1 VSLLEHTPALTPDRA
16 QDIARSVYGIAA
28 TALPLPSERDQNF
41 RLDVDGTPT
50 YVLKVANRTE
60 SLESLAAQHGAAA
73 RARAAGLPVQRVH
86 RSLDGGDTAIVE
98 GHVVRLL
105 DWLPGVPLA
114 DVRGPSTELLEDL
127 GRLVGR
133 HARALD
139 GYDHPGAHRDFH
151 WDVAR
156 AVHVLGERR
165 TAIAAQADRALVDG
179 VLADQLR
186 IVVPVLPRLRTAVV
200 HGDANDRNVLVD
212 AGDASRPG
220 ERYRTVCGLLD
231 YGDLVHTVR
240 VAEVAVAGAYVAI
253 GATTAGTDPLDAVA
267 RLTAGFH
274 AEQPLEPDELAV
286 LWHLVQAR
294 LAMSVCH
301 AAVQSPQRPDD
312 PYLRIS
318 EDGAWAALRRA
329 RAVHPRLAHYRLRDA
344 CGLDPHPDG
353 ARVRAHLAAATPAPL
368 LGRPWSQLA
377 TFPVDLSVGSP
388 VFGAQDVDATP
399 ERFDALVRGAAG
411 VDAEAV
417 GVGGYGEARL
427 VYTTPAFAPAEPAG
441 ERRTVHL
448 AVDVWAPAGTAVHAP
463 LAGTVVVAHDNA
475 QRLDYGPVV
484 VLRHTT
490 DDGVPF
496 HSLYGH
502 LSEDTLTQVAVGS
515 ELAAGDVLGRVGTPP
530 QNGDWAPHVHVQ
542 VIVDL
547 LDRGHDYPGVGEP
560 SLRPLWLGLSPD
572 PGPLLGL
579 VADAVPAPVRPLSDT
594 LADRRRRLG
603 PSLSLAYE
611 HPLRI
616 VRGIGP
622 RLYDDEG
629 RSYLDAVNNVAHVG
643 HAHPRVV
650 AAGAR
655 QMAVLNTNTRYLHET
670 VLAYAERIVATLPNG
685 LDVCFF
691 VNSGSE
697 ANELALR
704 LVRTA
709 TGAADVICLQDGYHG
724 HTQALVDVSPYKHD
738 GPGGR
743 GRPPWV
749 HTARLPDP
757 YRGPYRGRGRD
768 TARAY
773 AGDVRRCVDEV
784 AATGARLAGMIAEP
798 MVGCGGQV
806 VLPDGYLA
814 EAAAVVRSAGG
825 LFVADEVQVGFGRV
839 GPAFWGFATQDVVP
853 DVVTMGKPAGDGHP
867 IGIVVTTRAVA
878 DAFANGMEYFNTFGG
893 NPVSAAVG
901 LAVLDVLR
909 DERLPERA
917 ADLGERLLAGAWDLA
932 ARHPVVGDAR
942 GLGLYAGIELVRD
955 RDTLEPAGPEAA
967 YVVERMRDRGVLLS
981 TDGPAH
987 NVLKIKPP
995 LVWTEAEVDELLG
1008 ALDEVLGDQAL
1019 AR

>member
-1 VSLLEHTPALTPDRA
+1 MSLLEHTPTLTPERA
-16 QDIARSVYGIAA
+16 SVVAEQLYGVRA
-28 TALPLPSERDQNF
+28 TAHPLPSERDQNF
-41 RLDVDGTPT
+41 RLDVDGLPT

-60 SLESLAAQHGAAA
+60 SSDVLAAQQAAAA
-73 RARAAGLPVQRVH
+73 RARAAGLPVQRVIP
-86 RSLDGGDTAIVE
+86 SLSGALVVDSGVDG
-98 GHVVRLL
+98 HLVRLL

-114 DVRGPSTELLEDL
+114 DVRPPSPQLLDDL
-127 GRLVGR
+127 GRVLGR

-139 GYDHPGAHRDFH
+139 GFDHPGAHRDFH

-156 AVHVLGERR
+156 AVEVLGERR
-165 TAIAAQADRALVDG
+165 TAVPSGPDRTLVDA

-186 IVVPVLPRLRTAVV
+186 HVVPRTPGLRTAVV
-200 HGDANDRNVLVD
+200 HGDANDHNVLVD
-212 AGDASRPG
+212 AGDPTEPAHRFRRVS
-220 ERYRTVCGLLD
+220 GLLD
-231 YGDLVHTVR
+231 YGDLVRTVH

-253 GATTAGTDPLDAVA
+253 GATDPLAAVA
-267 RLTAGFH
+267 AVVAGFH
-274 AEQPLEPDELAV
+274 AEHPLDADELAV
-286 LWHLVQAR
+286 TWYLVQAR

-301 AAVQSPQRPDD
+301 SAVQAAQRPGD
-312 PYLRIS
+312 PYLRVS
-318 EDGAWAALRRA
+318 EDGAWAALRTV
-329 RAVHPRLAHYRLRDA
+329 RAVHPRLAHYVLRDA
-344 CGLDPHPDG
+344 CGLEPHPHG
-353 ARVRAHLAAATPAPL
+353 ATVRTHLAAATPAPL
-368 LGRPWSQLA
+368 LGRPWSALR

-388 VFGAQDVDATP
+388 TFGAADVHAEP
-399 ERFDALVRGAAG
+399 ARFDALVRGAAG
-411 VDAEAV
+411 VDEDAV

-427 VYTTPAFAPAEPAG
+427 VYTAPAFAPAQPHG

-448 AVDVWAPAGTAVHAP
+448 AVDVWSPAGTPVHAP
-463 LAGTVVVAHDNA
+463 LAGTVVVAQDNRS
-475 QRLDYGPVV
+475 RLDYGPVV
-484 VLRHTT
+484 VLEHRTA
-490 DDGVPF
+490 DGSATF

-502 LSEDTLTQVAVGS
+502 LSVETLEHVAVGTP
-515 ELAAGDVLGRVGTPP
+515 LAAGDVLGWVGAPP
-530 QNGDWAPHVHVQ
+530 GNGDWAPHVHVQ
-542 VIVDL
+542 VILDL
-547 LDRGHDYPGVGEP
+547 LDRGQDYPGVGEP
-560 SLRPLWLGLSPD
+560 SQRSLWLGLSPD
-572 PGPLLGL
+572 PGLLLGL
-579 VADAVPAPVRPLSDT
+579 PSDIVPASPRPVEAT
-594 LADRRRRLG
+594 LADRRRRLA
-603 PSLSLAYE
+603 PSLSLAYDR
-611 HPLRI
+611 PLRI

-629 RSYLDAVNNVAHVG
+629 RAYLDAVNNVAHVG

-670 VLAYAERIVATLPNG
+670 VLAYAERLTATLPNG

-709 TGAADVICLQDGYHG
+709 TGAYDMVCLQDGYHG
-724 HTQALVDVSPYKHD
+724 HTQALVDVSPYKHA
-738 GPGGR
+738 GPGGL
-743 GRPPWV
+743 GPPPWV
-749 HTARLPDP
+749 HPAALPDP
-757 YRGPYRGRGRD
+757 YRGPYRGRDRA
-768 TARAY
+768 TSRAY
-773 AGDVRRCVDEV
+773 AADVRRCVDEV
-784 AATGARLAGMIAEP
+784 AATGRRLAGMIAEP

-806 VLPDGYLA
+806 VLPDGYLR
-814 EAAAVVRSAGG
+814 EAAAIVRAAGG

-867 IGIVVTTRAVA
+867 LGVVVTTRAIA

-917 ADLGERLLAGAWDLA
+917 ADLGERLLAGAWELA
-932 ARHPVVGDAR
+932 GRHPLVGDAR

-955 RDTLEPAGPEAA
+955 PATLEPASAEAA

-981 TDGPAH
+981 TDGPHH

-995 LVWTEAEVDELLG
+995 LVWTEAEVDQLLG
-1008 ALDEVLGDQAL
+1008 TLDLVLAEPAL